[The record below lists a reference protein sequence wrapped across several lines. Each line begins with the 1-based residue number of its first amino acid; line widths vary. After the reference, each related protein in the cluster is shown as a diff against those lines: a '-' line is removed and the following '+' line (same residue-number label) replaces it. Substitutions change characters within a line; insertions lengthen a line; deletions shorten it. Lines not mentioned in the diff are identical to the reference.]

1 MSKFDKL
8 LSFIPLLKDDGF
20 GEWIID
26 RENDG
31 SPEHLIHFP
40 YVSYSE
46 CVNDLV
52 HAIYDF
58 QENNEDFGLRN
69 YSDILNERGVEWGT
83 ESMEAAD
90 VSDFDARTIMAL
102 MIGAVRAERFC
113 DGALLGFL
121 KSGAILRWLERLQE
135 IVNSEQEL

>member
-8 LSFIPLLKDDGF
+8 LSFIPLLRDDGF
-20 GEWIID
+20 GEGIIE

-31 SPEHLIHFP
+31 SPEHPIHFP

-58 QENNEDFGLRN
+58 QENNEDFGLRK
-69 YSDILNERGVEWGT
+69 YSDILNEHGIEWGT
-83 ESMEAAD
+83 DSMASAD
-90 VSDFDARTIMAL
+90 VFNLDDQTVMAL
-102 MIGAVRAERFC
+102 LVGAVRTERFC
-113 DGALLGFL
+113 DGALLNFL
-121 KSGAILRWLERLQE
+121 KSGVILKWLERLQV
-135 IVNSEQEL
+135 IVNIEQEG

>member
-31 SPEHLIHFP
+31 SPEHPIHFP

-69 YSDILNERGVEWGT
+69 YSDILNEHGIEWGT
-83 ESMEAAD
+83 DSMASAD
-90 VSDFDARTIMAL
+90 VSTIDAQTVMAL
-102 MIGAVRAERFC
+102 LVGAVRAERFC
-113 DGALLGFL
+113 DGALLNFL
-121 KSGAILRWLERLQE
+121 KSGMILKWLERLQE
-135 IVNSEQEL
+135 IVNTEQEG

>member
-8 LSFIPLLKDDGF
+8 ISFIPLLKDDGF

-26 RENDG
+26 HENDG
-31 SPEHLIHFP
+31 TPEHPIHFP
-40 YVSYSE
+40 YVNYTE

-52 HAIYDF
+52 HSIYDF
-58 QENNEDFGLRN
+58 QENNEEFGLSN
-69 YSDILNERGVEWGT
+69 YNDILNESGVDWGT
-83 ESMEAAD
+83 ESMETAD
-90 VSDFDARTIMAL
+90 VSNFDARTIMAML
-102 MIGAVRAERFC
+102 IGAVRAERFC

-135 IVNSEQEL
+135 IVKTT